1 MVQTQAH
8 QPTTAGVPEAEAKS
22 EPKEAREFLRYAFFK
37 VSDDWKRLPDKERAA
52 SKREFAAAV
61 RELSAE
67 LSVKTYSM
75 AGIRGDADFL
85 LWIRS
90 DTLDELHSLGARLN
104 ATHMGRFTEVPY
116 SFLAVTRLSPYVPR
130 GRRPEESGFET
141 AKYLFVYPFVKT
153 REWYKLPQQWRTAMM
168 KEHIVIGRKYPDIR
182 INTGYSYG
190 LDDQEHVV
198 SFESDSATDF
208 LDLVMDL
215 RESEQSSYTLR
226 DTPAFS
232 CVLTDIDAALNA
244 VAG

>member
-1 MVQTQAH
+1 MVQAQTH
-8 QPTTAGVPEAEAKS
+8 EPSTAESVTET
-22 EPKEAREFLRYAFFK
+22 EPKEAREFLRYALFK
-37 VSDDWKRLPDKERAA
+37 VSNEWKRLPDKERAA

-61 RELSAE
+61 REISAE
-67 LSVKTYSM
+67 LNVKTYSM
-75 AGIRGDADFL
+75 TGIRGDADFM

-90 DTLDELHSLGARLN
+90 DTLDGLHALGAKLN
-104 ATHMGRFTEVPY
+104 ATHMGRFSDVPY
-116 SFLAVTRLSPYVPR
+116 SFLALTRPSPYVPR
-130 GRRPEESGFET
+130 GRRPEEAGFEA

-168 KEHIVIGRKYPDIR
+168 KEHIAIGRKYPNVR

-215 RESEQSSYTLR
+215 RESEQSSYTFR

-232 CVLTDIDAALNA
+232 CVLADIDAALNA